1 MNKSEN
7 SNTDKVLQKDPLKE
21 LRAWQRYHIR
31 LTGLYGGAILLV
43 LTMLGFNFYQSAVNS
58 EVQNL
63 QEKLLTTV
71 TSLSASLDVNAI
83 EVVALENDT
92 VTDLHRKIYRLFEQV
107 AGKDQDMETIYILR
121 ATAEPTKLRFFV
133 DYAKDGNTGKPGDLY
148 DATDVPI
155 MLKGFTHPAVEN
167 EPYEDEFGV
176 TLSGY
181 APIFNK
187 DHRSI
192 GIVGVDVNASRL
204 KTIKRE
210 AVVNVVNAFGLAM
223 ILLGIVAISVARNVR
238 NPLTQIID
246 AAAAISRGELKTR
259 IVMQRNDELGVMG
272 RHINLMAEQL
282 QEREFIRETFGRYV
296 SEEVAKTLLT
306 QHDTA
311 QTLGGEE
318 RVVTVLFCDM
328 RGYSTLSE
336 QMPPQ
341 QVVDMLNR
349 YLSALT
355 DIIYEHNGC
364 VIEFMG
370 DAIFAVFGAPHYIP
384 NHAEKAVLCAID
396 MRTRLVSLNRE
407 LQEAGITRYWKSH
420 EISGLSARIGIHT
433 GDVVAGNLGSR
444 TRMKYA
450 VIGDTVNVAARLE
463 VLNKE
468 LGTDILLSRD
478 VYTQLPDDLTSQ
490 LVSHGEHKVK
500 GREQSVTVYSVG
512 KPRPNL
518 TVLPGQSSQ
527 ANQSEQSG

>member
-1 MNKSEN
+1 MP
-7 SNTDKVLQKDPLKE
+7 KDPLKE
-21 LRAWQRYHIR
+21 LRAWQHYHIR
-31 LTGLYGGAILLV
+31 LTGLYGGAILIV
-43 LTMLGFNFYQSAVNS
+43 LSVLGFNSYQTAVNS
-58 EVQNL
+58 EVQDL
-63 QEKLLTTV
+63 QEKLLTAV
-71 TSLSASLDVNAI
+71 TSLSASLDIKAI
-83 EVVALENDT
+83 EAVALENNT
-92 VTDLHRKIYRLFEQV
+92 FTDFHRKIIQLFEQV
-107 AGKDQDMETIYILR
+107 AGKDQDMESIYILR
-121 ATAEPTKLRFFV
+121 PTVEPTKLRFFV
-133 DYAKDGNTGKPGDLY
+133 DYAKDGNTGKPGELY
-148 DATDVPI
+148 DATNVPV
-155 MLKGFTHPAVEN
+155 MLQGFTHPAVEN
-167 EPYEDEFGV
+167 IPYEDEFGL

-181 APIFNK
+181 APIYNK

-192 GIVGVDVNASRL
+192 GIVGVDVDASRL
-204 KTIKRE
+204 KAIKQE
-210 AVVNVVNAFGLAM
+210 AVVNVVIAFGLAI
-223 ILLGIVAISVARNVR
+223 ILLGIVAIIVARNVR

-259 IVMQRNDELGVMG
+259 IAMQRNDELGVMG

-306 QHDTA
+306 QHDIA

-370 DAIFAVFGAPHYIP
+370 DAILSVFGAPRYIP
-384 NHAEKAVLCAID
+384 NHAEKAVRCAID
-396 MRTRLVSLNRE
+396 MRNRLVSLNRE
-407 LQEAGITRYWKSH
+407 LQEAGITRYWKCK
-420 EISGLSARIGIHT
+420 EISGLSVRIGIHT

-478 VYTQLPDDLTSQ
+478 VYTQLPDDLVSQ
-490 LVSHGEHKVK
+490 LVSHSEHKVK
-500 GREQSVTVYSVG
+500 GREQSVTVFSVG
-512 KPRPNL
+512 KSRPNL
-518 TVLPGQSSQ
+518 TVLGGQSSQ
-527 ANQSEQSG
+527 TNQPENSGTPK